1 MDIRKYQPVKRT
13 TPIEIKSV
21 EREQDLL
28 MEEFSKS
35 LDLVWILARM
45 DSVENS
51 TVQTVPAWT
60 GFNYLISPD
69 GPNDF
74 PDKVVHLPS
83 INKSPAEMATVNEV
97 LRLVKAK
104 ADALQLTE
112 IDLVFDHAIYGK
124 AFEIIRNPVDGSL
137 KNAIN
142 LRMGGFHVEC
152 IFLSVISKR
161 FLDGG
166 IKGLV
171 IEALL
176 LEEGSTISALPSP
189 HYSKA
194 MRIHKYVYEAFVRC
208 KIQSFE
214 EWLAE
219 VNDAS
224 SPIT

>member
-97 LRLVKAK
+97 LRLIKANT
-104 ADALQLTE
+104 DALQLTE
-112 IDLVFDHAIYGK
+112 VYLVLDHSIYCK
-124 AFEIIRNPVDGSL
+124 ALKSTNPVNSSL
-137 KNAIN
+137 RNAIN
-142 LRMGGFHVEC
+142 LRMGRFYAEC
-152 IFLSVISKR
+152 IFMSVISRR
-161 FLDGG
+161 FLNGG
-166 IKGLV
+166 LKDLV
-171 IEALL
+171 IEAQL
-176 LEEGSTISALPSP
+176 LEEGSTI
-189 HYSKA
+189 
-194 MRIHKYVYEAFVRC
+194 
-208 KIQSFE
+208 
-214 EWLAE
+214 
-219 VNDAS
+219 
-224 SPIT
+224 